1 VDDAI
6 QKADTL
12 IEALAWI
19 RQFRG
24 RTTVIKLGGSIMADV
39 DALRHVL
46 LDIVFMETV
55 GMRPVIVHGAGPAIN
70 TAMEEAGIAPNF
82 IHGRRVTDQVTLRI
96 VQDVLAGKVNRQL
109 AELIEDIGGRAMTL
123 NFDSTP
129 VLFGEQL
136 ELVLEGENVDLGFV
150 GQVTRIDQMVID
162 NLCYAGTVP
171 IIPSMCTDDQGQVYN
186 VNADSAATMVARL
199 LGAEKLIFL
208 SDVNGVREDKDDP
221 STLIAS
227 LSVERAY
234 ELIADGAIDA
244 GMIPKVE
251 ACIETLDRGVRK
263 IHIID
268 GRIRHSLLLEI
279 YTSQGI
285 GTQIIK

>member
-1 VDDAI
+1 MDDAI

-12 IEALAWI
+12 IEALSWI

-24 RTTVIKLGGSIMADV
+24 RTTVIKLGGSIMADE

-82 IHGRRVTDQVTLRI
+82 VHGRRVTDQVTLRI

-129 VLFGEQL
+129 VLFGEPL

-227 LSVERAY
+227 LSAERAY

-263 IHIID
+263 VHIID
-268 GRIRHSLLLEI
+268 GRVEHAVLLELF
-279 YTSQGI
+279 TDQGI
-285 GTQIIK
+285 GTLLIN

>member
-1 VDDAI
+1 MDDAI

-12 IEALAWI
+12 IEALSWI

-24 RTTVIKLGGSIMADV
+24 RTTVIKLGGSIMADE
-39 DALRHVL
+39 ASLRHIL

-70 TAMEEAGIAPNF
+70 AAMDEAGITPNF
-82 IHGRRVTDQVTLRI
+82 VHGRRVTDQATLSI
-96 VQDVLAGKVNRQL
+96 VQEVLAGSVNRQL

-123 NFDSTP
+123 NFESTP
-129 VLFGEQL
+129 VLFGEPL
-136 ELVLEGENVDLGFV
+136 DLVLDGENVDLGFV
-150 GQVTRIDQMVID
+150 GQVTRIDQAVID

-171 IIPSMCTDDQGQVYN
+171 IIPSMCTDEQGQVYN

-208 SDVNGVREDKDDP
+208 SDVNGVLEDKDDP

-227 LSVERAY
+227 LTAERARQ
-234 ELIADGAIDA
+234 LIADGAIDA

-251 ACIETLDRGVRK
+251 ACMETLDRGVRK
-263 IHIID
+263 VHIID